1 MSMLSNKKVTDAF
14 VIDAIASIT
23 DVAHIKNA
31 KTKQYI
37 NCNASTLRCFGL
49 EKPEQIAGLT
59 AKDLDGFMRPYW
71 GDEYANRIDQ
81 MDHLVCTKL
90 ETISHKEITIVKSG
104 FMQLQ
109 TLIKMPII
117 DNNNKASSIFT
128 ITQNLTD
135 TLNLDA
141 LYDLYKNHYS
151 SNEAVNYFLKYLKLD
166 TYFTE
171 MPTPLEL
178 SKLIDH
184 TLHATYKET
193 NSANDF
199 NFLVPK
205 LKDADLTPMLAEI
218 EKFNSKHNK

>member
-1 MSMLSNKKVTDAF
+1 MLSNKKITDAF
-14 VIDAIASIT
+14 VTDAMASIT
-23 DVAHIKNA
+23 DVAHIKDA

-59 AKDLDGFMRPYW
+59 AMDLDGFMRPYW
-71 GDEYANRIDQ
+71 GDAYANKIDQ

-90 ETISHKEITIVKSG
+90 ETISHKEVTIVKSG

-117 DNNNKASSIFT
+117 NNNKASSIFT

-135 TLNLDA
+135 TLDLNA
-141 LYDLYKNHYS
+141 LYDLYKNHYTS
-151 SNEAVNYFLKYLKLD
+151 KDAVNYFLKYLELD

-171 MPTPLEL
+171 MPTSLEL
-178 SKLIDH
+178 SKLIDQ
-184 TLHATYKET
+184 TLQTNYKET
-193 NSANDF
+193 NSADDF
-199 NFLVPK
+199 NFLIPK
-205 LKDADLTPMLAEI
+205 LKNENLAPMLSEI